1 MNDYSLFEFENN
13 MLTKDN
19 YKIKINGSLTIKE
32 TENENELISKIEI
45 ILKDFI
51 SENLL
56 EEVLLIVEKKDY
68 INDLPELDKLSAS
81 FDNFE
86 ISTID
91 AKEENNEKIEYDI
104 NPELETQKQNKG
116 IFGWFK
122 KLFNN

>member
-1 MNDYSLFEFENN
+1 MNNYSLFEFGNN

-19 YKIKINGSLTIKE
+19 YTIKINGSLTVK
-32 TENENELISKIEI
+32 ENENEKELISKIEI

-51 SENLL
+51 SKNVL

-68 INDLPELDKLSAS
+68 VNDLPGMEKVSAS

-91 AKEENNEKIEYDI
+91 AKEENTQKIEYDI
-104 NPELETQKQNKG
+104 SPELETQKQNKG
-116 IFGWFK
+116 IFGWLK
-122 KLFNN
+122 KLFNK

>member
-1 MNDYSLFEFENN
+1 MSDYSLFEFGNN

-19 YKIKINGSLTIKE
+19 YTIKVNGSLMVK
-32 TENENELISKIEI
+32 ENENETELISKIEI
-45 ILKDFI
+45 ILREFI

-68 INDLPELDKLSAS
+68 INDLPGMEKVSAS
-81 FDNFE
+81 FDKFE

-91 AKEENNEKIEYDI
+91 AKEENNQKIEYDI

-116 IFGWFK
+116 IFGWLK

>member
-1 MNDYSLFEFENN
+1 MNDYSLFEFGNN

-19 YKIKINGSLTIKE
+19 YTIKVNGSFTVK
-32 TENENELISKIEI
+32 ENENESELISKIEI
-45 ILKDFI
+45 ILREFI

-56 EEVLLIVEKKDY
+56 EKVLSIVEKKDY
-68 INDLPELDKLSAS
+68 INDLPGMEKVSAS

-91 AKEENNEKIEYDI
+91 AKEENNQKIEYDI

-116 IFGWFK
+116 IFGWLK

>member
-32 TENENELISKIEI
+32 TENEKELISKIEI

-68 INDLPELDKLSAS
+68 INDLTELDKLSAS

-91 AKEENNEKIEYDI
+91 AKEENNETIEYDI

>member
-1 MNDYSLFEFENN
+1 MNEYSLFEFGNN

-19 YKIKINGSLTIKE
+19 YTIKVNGSLTVK
-32 TENENELISKIEI
+32 ENENESELISKIEI
-45 ILKDFI
+45 ILREFI

-56 EEVLLIVEKKDY
+56 EKVLLIVENKDY
-68 INDLPELDKLSAS
+68 INDLPGMEKVSAS

-91 AKEENNEKIEYDI
+91 AKEENNQKIEYDI

-116 IFGWFK
+116 IFGWLK

>member
-32 TENENELISKIEI
+32 TENEKELISKIEI

-91 AKEENNEKIEYDI
+91 AKEENNETIEYDI

>member
-1 MNDYSLFEFENN
+1 MNDYSLFEFGNN

-19 YKIKINGSLTIKE
+19 YTIKVNGSFTVK
-32 TENENELISKIEI
+32 ENENESELISKIEI
-45 ILKDFI
+45 ILREFI

-56 EEVLLIVEKKDY
+56 EKVLLIVEKKDY
-68 INDLPELDKLSAS
+68 INDLPGMEKVSAS

-91 AKEENNEKIEYDI
+91 AKEENNQKIEYDI

-116 IFGWFK
+116 IFGWLK

>member
-1 MNDYSLFEFENN
+1 MNDYSLFEFGNN

-19 YKIKINGSLTIKE
+19 YTIKINGSLTVK
-32 TENENELISKIEI
+32 ENENESELISKIEI
-45 ILKDFI
+45 ILREFI
-51 SENLL
+51 SESLL

-68 INDLPELDKLSAS
+68 INDLPGMEKVSGS

-91 AKEENNEKIEYDI
+91 AKEENNQKIEYGI

-116 IFGWFK
+116 IFGWLK